1 MAHFYIAGNAASIE
15 FAAGE
20 RLVDILQYR
29 LPDCRFSKLVTSTQK
44 WGNLRSE
51 LQQKWGFKTKE
62 YQCVVWTSAGLLIGN
77 EKDFSTYVQETYGVK
92 TDVTKVQMV
101 KIASENAA
109 SVMSILNDRDL
120 TDGHNSEYVEVNSWE
135 SSEY

>member
-15 FAAGE
+15 FARGE
-20 RLVDILQYR
+20 RLVDILHHR
-29 LPDCRFSKLVTSTQK
+29 LPDCRFTKLVTSTQN

-62 YQCVVWTSAGLLIGN
+62 YQCVVWTSAGTLIGN
-77 EKDFSTYVQETYGVK
+77 EKDFSTYAQETYGVE
-92 TDVTKVQMV
+92 TDVTKAIMV
-101 KIASENAA
+101 KIASENATT
-109 SVMSILNDRDL
+109 VMSILNDRVLSDSV
-120 TDGHNSEYVEVNSWE
+120 NSEYVEVNSWE